1 MARLGPAGG
10 GGGGGGG
17 SPVVPLRLESPSAG
31 PAPHWLAV
39 LMVLLPDGEDDDEGD
54 EAGAQAGRRRR
65 RRRRRARAA
74 AAPAAAAGLL
84 SGDPRRRLLLLL
96 LPANGGSAGGGGGGP
111 RSHPPAPSEGLPR
124 GGLTMKEEPLT
135 GGGLSA
141 VRSWM
146 HGTGILDANTA
157 AQSGVGL
164 ARAHFEKQPPS
175 NLRKSNFFHFV
186 LAMYDRHGQPVEI
199 ERTSFIDFVEKDRE
213 QTGEKTNNGI
223 HYRLQLLYSNG
234 LRTEQDLYVRLIDS
248 MSKQAII
255 YEGQD
260 KNPEM
265 CRVLLTHE
273 IMCSRCCDKKSC
285 GNRNE
290 TPSDPVIIDRFFLKF
305 FLKCNQNCLKNA
317 GNPRDMRRFQVVVS
331 TTVNVDGHVLAVSD
345 NMFVHNNSK
354 HGRRA
359 RRLDPSEAA
368 TPCIKAISPSEGWTT
383 GGATV
388 IVIGDNFF
396 DGLQVVFGTM
406 LVWSELITP
415 HAIRVQTPPR
425 HIPGVVEVTLSYKSK
440 QFCKGAP
447 GRFVYTALNE
457 PTIDYGFL
465 RLQKVIPRHPGDPE
479 RLPKDIILK
488 RAADI
493 AEALYSVPRNPNQL
507 TSLTGNH
514 AHSGMMNVNSFGSQ
528 LAVNI
533 SESTQGSEQGYTRNT
548 SSVSPRGYVPSSTPQ
563 QSNYNTITSSMNG
576 YAGTA
581 MTSLGVPGSPSF
593 LNGSTANSPYAI
605 MPSSPPLGAS
615 SIASSSTPGG
625 VFSFSPVN
633 MISAVKQK
641 SAFAPVVRPQASP
654 PPTCTSANGNTLQA
668 LSGLIVPPM

>member
-1 MARLGPAGG
+1 MFGIQ
-10 GGGGGGG
+10 
-17 SPVVPLRLESPSAG
+17 ETI
-31 PAPHWLAV
+31 
-39 LMVLLPDGEDDDEGD
+39 
-54 EAGAQAGRRRR
+54 
-65 RRRRRARAA
+65 
-74 AAPAAAAGLL
+74 
-84 SGDPRRRLLLLL
+84 
-96 LPANGGSAGGGGGGP
+96 
-111 RSHPPAPSEGLPR
+111 PR
-124 GGLTMKEEPLT
+124 GGTTMKEEPL
-135 GGGLSA
+135 GGLNS

-146 HGTGILDANTA
+146 HTAGVVDAHTA

-164 ARAHFEKQPPS
+164 ARAHYEKQPPS

-186 LAMYDRHGQPVEI
+186 LALYDRQGQPVEI
-199 ERTSFIDFVEKDRE
+199 ERTAFVDFVEKE
-213 QTGEKTNNGI
+213 KEPTSEKTNNGI
-223 HYRLQLLYSNG
+223 HYKLQLLYSNG
-234 LRTEQDLYVRLIDS
+234 VRTEQDLYIRLIDS
-248 MSKQAII
+248 MTKQAIV

-388 IVIGDNFF
+388 IIIGDNFF

-457 PTIDYGFL
+457 PTIDYGFQ

-479 RLPKDIILK
+479 RLPKEVLLKRAADLVEALYGMPHNNQEIILK

-493 AEALYSVPRNPNQL
+493 AEALYSVPRNHNQIP
-507 TSLTGNH
+507 SLANTASH
-514 AHSGMMNVNSFGSQ
+514 GMMGVNSFSSQ
-528 LAVNI
+528 LAVNV
-533 SESTQGSEQGYTRNT
+533 SESQGNDQVGYSRNT
-548 SSVSPRGYVPSSTPQ
+548 SSVSPRGYISSSTPQ
-563 QSNYNTITSSMNG
+563 QSSYNTVSNSMNG
-576 YAGTA
+576 YGNAG
-581 MTSLGVPGSPSF
+581 MNLGVPSSPGF
-593 LNGSTANSPYAI
+593 LNGSSANSPYGI
-605 MPSSPPLGAS
+605 
-615 SIASSSTPGG
+615 
-625 VFSFSPVN
+625 
-633 MISAVKQK
+633 KQK

-654 PPTCTSANGNTLQA
+654 PPSCTSANGNGLQGEPPSPPHPFPTDYWSDTA
-668 LSGLIVPPM
+668 AQASVRFAMSGLVVPPM

>member
-1 MARLGPAGG
+1 MFGIQ
-10 GGGGGGG
+10 
-17 SPVVPLRLESPSAG
+17 E
-31 PAPHWLAV
+31 
-39 LMVLLPDGEDDDEGD
+39 
-54 EAGAQAGRRRR
+54 
-65 RRRRRARAA
+65 
-74 AAPAAAAGLL
+74 
-84 SGDPRRRLLLLL
+84 
-96 LPANGGSAGGGGGGP
+96 NI
-111 RSHPPAPSEGLPR
+111 PR
-124 GGLTMKEEPLT
+124 GGTTMKEEPL
-135 GGGLSA
+135 GSGMNP

-146 HGTGILDANTA
+146 HTAGVVDANTA

-186 LAMYDRHGQPVEI
+186 LALYDRQGQPVEI
-199 ERTSFIDFVEKDRE
+199 ERTAFVDFVEKE
-213 QTGEKTNNGI
+213 KEPNNEKTNNGI
-223 HYRLQLLYSNG
+223 HYKLQLLYSNG
-234 LRTEQDLYVRLIDS
+234 VRTEQDLYVRLIDS
-248 MSKQAII
+248 MTKQAIV

-359 RRLDPSEAA
+359 RRLDPSEA

-388 IVIGDNFF
+388 IIIGDNFF

-457 PTIDYGFL
+457 PTIDYGFQ

-479 RLPKDIILK
+479 RLPKEVLLKRAADLVEALYGMPHNNQEIILK

-493 AEALYSVPRNPNQL
+493 AEALYSVPRNHNQIPTL
-507 TSLTGNH
+507 GNTP
-514 AHSGMMNVNSFGSQ
+514 AHTGMMGVNSFSSQ
-528 LAVNI
+528 LAVNV
-533 SESTQGSEQGYTRNT
+533 SET
-548 SSVSPRGYVPSSTPQ
+548 SQANDQVVPSSPT
-563 QSNYNTITSSMNG
+563 M
-576 YAGTA
+576 A
-581 MTSLGVPGSPSF
+581 
-593 LNGSTANSPYAI
+593 
-605 MPSSPPLGAS
+605 AS
-615 SIASSSTPGG
+615 SVTLPSNCSSTHGI
-625 VFSFSPVN
+625 FSFSPANV
-633 MISAVKQK
+633 ISAVKQK

-654 PPTCTSANGNTLQA
+654 PPSCTSANGNGLQA
-668 LSGLIVPPM
+668 MSGLVVPANVRGSCHLRPCPASKDGLQGTR

>member
-1 MARLGPAGG
+1 MFGIQ
-10 GGGGGGG
+10 
-17 SPVVPLRLESPSAG
+17 E
-31 PAPHWLAV
+31 
-39 LMVLLPDGEDDDEGD
+39 
-54 EAGAQAGRRRR
+54 
-65 RRRRRARAA
+65 
-74 AAPAAAAGLL
+74 
-84 SGDPRRRLLLLL
+84 
-96 LPANGGSAGGGGGGP
+96 NI
-111 RSHPPAPSEGLPR
+111 PR
-124 GGLTMKEEPLT
+124 GGTTMKEEPL
-135 GGGLSA
+135 GGGMNP

-146 HGTGILDANTA
+146 HTAGVVDANTA

-164 ARAHFEKQPPS
+164 ARAHYEKQPPS

-186 LAMYDRHGQPVEI
+186 LALYDRQGQPVEI
-199 ERTSFIDFVEKDRE
+199 ERTTFVDFVEKE
-213 QTGEKTNNGI
+213 KEPNTEKTNNGI
-223 HYRLQLLYSNG
+223 HYKLQLLYSNG
-234 LRTEQDLYVRLIDS
+234 VRTEQDLYVRLIDS
-248 MSKQAII
+248 MTKQAII

-317 GNPRDMRRFQVVVS
+317 GNPRDMRRFQQVVVS
-331 TTVNVDGHVLAVSD
+331 TTANVDGHVLAVSD

-359 RRLDPSEAA
+359 RRLDPSEGTPPYLDNAA

-388 IVIGDNFF
+388 IIIGDNFF

-457 PTIDYGFL
+457 PTIDYGFQ

-479 RLPKDIILK
+479 RLPKEVLLKRAADLVEALYGMPHNNQEIILK

-493 AEALYSVPRNPNQL
+493 AEALYSVPRNHSQIP
-507 TSLTGNH
+507 SLANTASHG
-514 AHSGMMNVNSFGSQ
+514 GMMGVGVNSFGSQ
-528 LAVNI
+528 LAVNV
-533 SESTQGSEQGYTRNT
+533 SETSQGNDQVGYSRNT
-548 SSVSPRGYVPSSTPQ
+548 GSVSPRGYIPSSTPQ
-563 QSNYNTITSSMNG
+563 QSNYNTVSNSMNG
-576 YAGTA
+576 YGNAA
-581 MTSLGVPGSPSF
+581 MSNLGVPSSPGF
-593 LNGSTANSPYAI
+593 LNGSSANSPYG
-605 MPSSPPLGAS
+605 M
-615 SIASSSTPGG
+615 
-625 VFSFSPVN
+625 
-633 MISAVKQK
+633 KQK

-654 PPTCTSANGNTLQA
+654 PPSCTSANGNALQA
-668 LSGLIVPPM
+668 MSGLVVPPM

>member
-1 MARLGPAGG
+1 MFGIQESIQRS
-10 GGGGGGG
+10 G
-17 SPVVPLRLESPSAG
+17 SSL
-31 PAPHWLAV
+31 
-39 LMVLLPDGEDDDEGD
+39 
-54 EAGAQAGRRRR
+54 
-65 RRRRRARAA
+65 
-74 AAPAAAAGLL
+74 
-84 SGDPRRRLLLLL
+84 
-96 LPANGGSAGGGGGGP
+96 
-111 RSHPPAPSEGLPR
+111 
-124 GGLTMKEEPLT
+124 KEEPI
-135 GGGLSA
+135 GSGMNA
-141 VRSWM
+141 VRTWM
-146 HGTGILDANTA
+146 QGAGVLDANTA

-186 LAMYDRHGQPVEI
+186 LALYDRQGQPVEI
-199 ERTSFIDFVEKDRE
+199 ERTSFLGFVEKE
-213 QTGEKTNNGI
+213 KESTGEKTNNGI

-234 LRTEQDLYVRLIDS
+234 IRTEQDFYVRLIDS
-248 MSKQAII
+248 MTKQAIV

-331 TTVNVDGHVLAVSD
+331 TTVSVDGHVLAVSD

-359 RRLDPSEAA
+359 RRLDPSEGPSYLEHAA
-368 TPCIKAISPSEGWTT
+368 PCIKAISPSEGWTT

-388 IVIGDNFF
+388 IIIGDNFF
-396 DGLQVVFGTM
+396 DGLQVIFGTM

-440 QFCKGAP
+440 QFCKGTP
-447 GRFVYTALNE
+447 GRFIYTALNE
-457 PTIDYGFL
+457 PTIDYGFQ

-479 RLPKDIILK
+479 RLPKEVILKRAADLVEALYGMPHNNQEMILK

-493 AEALYSVPRNPNQL
+493 AEALYNVPRNHNQL
-507 TSLTGNH
+507 SGLGNSSVH
-514 AHSGMMNVNSFGSQ
+514 AGMMGVNSFPGQ
-528 LAVNI
+528 LAVNV
-533 SESTQGSEQGYTRNT
+533 SESSQGANQGFSRNT
-548 SSVSPRGYVPSSTPQ
+548 SSVSPHGYVPSSTPQ
-563 QSNYNTITSSMNG
+563 QSNYSSVTTSMNG
-576 YAGTA
+576 YGNTG
-581 MTSLGVPGSPSF
+581 MSNLGGSPSF
-593 LNGSTANSPYAI
+593 LNGSAANSPYAI
-605 MPSSPPLGAS
+605 VPSSPTMAS
-615 SIASSSTPGG
+615 STSLPSNCSSSSGI
-625 VFSFSPVN
+625 FSFSPAN
-633 MISAVKQK
+633 MVSAVKQK
-641 SAFAPVVRPQASP
+641 SAFAPVVRPQTSP
-654 PPTCTSANGNTLQA
+654 PPTCTNGNGLQVIP
-668 LSGLIVPPM
+668 GMIVPPM

>member
-1 MARLGPAGG
+1 MFGIQ
-10 GGGGGGG
+10 
-17 SPVVPLRLESPSAG
+17 E
-31 PAPHWLAV
+31 
-39 LMVLLPDGEDDDEGD
+39 
-54 EAGAQAGRRRR
+54 
-65 RRRRRARAA
+65 
-74 AAPAAAAGLL
+74 
-84 SGDPRRRLLLLL
+84 
-96 LPANGGSAGGGGGGP
+96 NI
-111 RSHPPAPSEGLPR
+111 PR
-124 GGLTMKEEPLT
+124 GGTTMKEEPL
-135 GGGLSA
+135 GSGMNP

-146 HGTGILDANTA
+146 HTAGVVDANTA

-186 LAMYDRHGQPVEI
+186 LALYDRQGQPVEI
-199 ERTSFIDFVEKDRE
+199 ERTAFVDFVEKE
-213 QTGEKTNNGI
+213 KEPNNEKTNNGI
-223 HYRLQLLYSNG
+223 HYKLQLLYSNG
-234 LRTEQDLYVRLIDS
+234 VRTEQDLYVRLIDS
-248 MSKQAII
+248 MTKQAIV

-359 RRLDPSEAA
+359 RRLDPSEGTAPSYLENAA

-388 IVIGDNFF
+388 IIIGDNFF

-457 PTIDYGFL
+457 PTIDYGFQ

-479 RLPKDIILK
+479 RLPKEVLLKRAADLVEALYGMPHNNQEIILK

-493 AEALYSVPRNPNQL
+493 AEALYSVPRNHNQIPAL
-507 TSLTGNH
+507 ANTP
-514 AHSGMMNVNSFGSQ
+514 AHTGMMGVNSFSSQ
-528 LAVNI
+528 LAVNV
-533 SESTQGSEQGYTRNT
+533 SET
-548 SSVSPRGYVPSSTPQ
+548 SQANDQVVPSSPT
-563 QSNYNTITSSMNG
+563 M
-576 YAGTA
+576 A
-581 MTSLGVPGSPSF
+581 
-593 LNGSTANSPYAI
+593 
-605 MPSSPPLGAS
+605 AS
-615 SIASSSTPGG
+615 SVTLPSNCSSTHGI
-625 VFSFSPVN
+625 FSFSPANV
-633 MISAVKQK
+633 ISAVKQK

-654 PPTCTSANGNTLQA
+654 PPSCTSANGNGLQA
-668 LSGLIVPPM
+668 MSGLVVPPM

>member
-1 MARLGPAGG
+1 MFGIQ
-10 GGGGGGG
+10 
-17 SPVVPLRLESPSAG
+17 ETI
-31 PAPHWLAV
+31 
-39 LMVLLPDGEDDDEGD
+39 
-54 EAGAQAGRRRR
+54 
-65 RRRRRARAA
+65 
-74 AAPAAAAGLL
+74 
-84 SGDPRRRLLLLL
+84 
-96 LPANGGSAGGGGGGP
+96 
-111 RSHPPAPSEGLPR
+111 PR
-124 GGLTMKEEPLT
+124 GGTTMKEEPL
-135 GGGLSA
+135 GGLNS

-146 HGTGILDANTA
+146 HTAGVVDANTA

-164 ARAHFEKQPPS
+164 ARAHYEKQPPS

-186 LAMYDRHGQPVEI
+186 LALYDRQGQPVEI
-199 ERTSFIDFVEKDRE
+199 ERTAFVDFVEKE
-213 QTGEKTNNGI
+213 KEPTSEKTNNGI
-223 HYRLQLLYSNG
+223 HYKLQLLYSNG
-234 LRTEQDLYVRLIDS
+234 VRTEQDLYIRLIDS
-248 MSKQAII
+248 MTKQAIV

-359 RRLDPSEAA
+359 RRLDPSEA

-388 IVIGDNFF
+388 IIIGDNFF

-457 PTIDYGFL
+457 PTIDYGFQ

-479 RLPKDIILK
+479 RLPKEVLLKRAADLVEALYGMPHNNQEIILK

-493 AEALYSVPRNPNQL
+493 AEALYSVPRNHNQIP
-507 TSLTGNH
+507 SLANTASH
-514 AHSGMMNVNSFGSQ
+514 GMMGVNSFSSQ
-528 LAVNI
+528 LAVNV
-533 SESTQGSEQGYTRNT
+533 SESQGNDQVGYSRNT
-548 SSVSPRGYVPSSTPQ
+548 SSVSPRGYISSSTPQ
-563 QSNYNTITSSMNG
+563 QSSYNTVSNSMNG
-576 YAGTA
+576 YGNAG
-581 MTSLGVPGSPSF
+581 MNLGVPSSPGF
-593 LNGSTANSPYAI
+593 LNGSSANSPYGI
-605 MPSSPPLGAS
+605 
-615 SIASSSTPGG
+615 
-625 VFSFSPVN
+625 
-633 MISAVKQK
+633 KQK

-654 PPTCTSANGNTLQA
+654 PPSCTSANGNGLQGEHPSPPHPFPTDYWSDTA
-668 LSGLIVPPM
+668 AQASVRFAMSGLVVPPM

>member
-1 MARLGPAGG
+1 MFSLQEGIPRLG
-10 GGGGGGG
+10 
-17 SPVVPLRLESPSAG
+17 
-31 PAPHWLAV
+31 
-39 LMVLLPDGEDDDEGD
+39 LP
-54 EAGAQAGRRRR
+54 
-65 RRRRRARAA
+65 
-74 AAPAAAAGLL
+74 
-84 SGDPRRRLLLLL
+84 
-96 LPANGGSAGGGGGGP
+96 
-111 RSHPPAPSEGLPR
+111 
-124 GGLTMKEEPLT
+124 MKEEPLT
-135 GGGLSA
+135 GGLTP

-146 HGTGILDANTA
+146 QNTGILDAATA
-157 AQSGVGL
+157 AQSGAGL

-186 LAMYDRHGQPVEI
+186 LAMYDRQGQPVEI
-199 ERTSFIDFVEKDRE
+199 ERTSFIDFVEKDKE
-213 QTGEKTNNGI
+213 VTGEKTNNGI

-234 LRTEQDLYVRLIDS
+234 IRTEQDLYVRLIDS
-248 MSKQAII
+248 MTKQPIL

-359 RRLDPSEAA
+359 RRLDPSEA

-447 GRFVYTALNE
+447 GRFIYTALNE
-457 PTIDYGFL
+457 PTIDYGFQ

-479 RLPKDIILK
+479 RLPKEVLLKRAADLVEALYGMPHNNQEIILK
-488 RAADI
+488 RATDI

-507 TSLTGNH
+507 PSLASTPT
-514 AHSGMMNVNSFGSQ
+514 HSGMMGVNSFGGQ

-533 SESTQGSEQGYTRNT
+533 AEPSSGNDQGFARNS

-563 QSNYNTITSSMNG
+563 QSGYNTITSTMNG
-576 YAGTA
+576 YGSAA

-593 LNGSTANSPYAI
+593 LSGSATNSPYAI
-605 MPSSPPLGAS
+605 MPSSPPVGSS
-615 SIASSSTPGG
+615 SISLPTSGTTSAGG
-625 VFSFSPVN
+625 FSFSPVN

-641 SAFAPVVRPQASP
+641 SAFAPVVRPQNSP
-654 PPTCTSANGNTLQA
+654 PPACSSTTANNLQA

>member
-1 MARLGPAGG
+1 MFGIQESIQRS
-10 GGGGGGG
+10 G
-17 SPVVPLRLESPSAG
+17 SSL
-31 PAPHWLAV
+31 
-39 LMVLLPDGEDDDEGD
+39 
-54 EAGAQAGRRRR
+54 
-65 RRRRRARAA
+65 
-74 AAPAAAAGLL
+74 
-84 SGDPRRRLLLLL
+84 
-96 LPANGGSAGGGGGGP
+96 
-111 RSHPPAPSEGLPR
+111 
-124 GGLTMKEEPLT
+124 KEEPI
-135 GGGLSA
+135 GAGMNA
-141 VRSWM
+141 VRTWM
-146 HGTGILDANTA
+146 QGAGVLDANTA

-186 LAMYDRHGQPVEI
+186 LALYDRQGQPVEI
-199 ERTSFIDFVEKDRE
+199 ERTSFVGFVEKE
-213 QTGEKTNNGI
+213 KECTGEKTNNGI

-234 LRTEQDLYVRLIDS
+234 IRTEQDFYVRLIDS
-248 MSKQAII
+248 MTKQPIV

-331 TTVNVDGHVLAVSD
+331 TTVSVDGHVLAVSD

-359 RRLDPSEAA
+359 RRLDPSEGTPSYLEHA

-388 IVIGDNFF
+388 IIIGDNFF
-396 DGLQVVFGTM
+396 DGLQVIFGTM

-440 QFCKGAP
+440 QFCKGTP
-447 GRFVYTALNE
+447 GRFIYTALNE
-457 PTIDYGFL
+457 PTIDYGFQ

-479 RLPKDIILK
+479 RLPKEVILKRAADLVEALYGMPHNNQEIILK

-493 AEALYSVPRNPNQL
+493 AEALYNVPRGHNQL
-507 TSLTGNH
+507 TGLSNSSVH
-514 AHSGMMNVNSFGSQ
+514 AGMMGVNSFTGQ
-528 LAVNI
+528 LAVNV
-533 SESTQGSEQGYTRNT
+533 SESSQGGNQ
-548 SSVSPRGYVPSSTPQ
+548 VVPSSPTMA
-563 QSNYNTITSSMNG
+563 SS
-576 YAGTA
+576 
-581 MTSLGVPGSPSF
+581 TSLPS
-593 LNGSTANSPYAI
+593 NCN
-605 MPSSPPLGAS
+605 
-615 SIASSSTPGG
+615 SSSGI
-625 VFSFSPVN
+625 FSFSPAN
-633 MISAVKQK
+633 MVSAVKQK
-641 SAFAPVVRPQASP
+641 SAFAPVVRPQTSP
-654 PPTCTSANGNTLQA
+654 PPTCTSTNGNGLQVIP
-668 LSGLIVPPM
+668 GMIVPPM

>member
-1 MARLGPAGG
+1 MFGIQ
-10 GGGGGGG
+10 
-17 SPVVPLRLESPSAG
+17 
-31 PAPHWLAV
+31 
-39 LMVLLPDGEDDDEGD
+39 D
-54 EAGAQAGRRRR
+54 
-65 RRRRRARAA
+65 
-74 AAPAAAAGLL
+74 
-84 SGDPRRRLLLLL
+84 
-96 LPANGGSAGGGGGGP
+96 N
-111 RSHPPAPSEGLPR
+111 LPR
-124 GGLTMKEEPLT
+124 GATASMKEEPL
-135 GGGLSA
+135 A

-146 HGTGILDANTA
+146 HSAGVVDANTA

-186 LAMYDRHGQPVEI
+186 LALYDRQGQPVEI
-199 ERTSFIDFVEKDRE
+199 ERTAYVDFVEKE
-213 QTGEKTNNGI
+213 KEPSGEKTNNGI
-223 HYRLQLLYSNG
+223 HYKLQLLYSNG
-234 LRTEQDLYVRLIDS
+234 VRTEQDLYVRLIDS
-248 MSKQAII
+248 MTKQAII

-359 RRLDPSEAA
+359 RRLDPSEA

-388 IVIGDNFF
+388 ILIGDNFF

-457 PTIDYGFL
+457 PTIDYGFQ

-479 RLPKDIILK
+479 RLPKEVLLKRAADLVEALYGMPHNNQEIILK

-493 AEALYSVPRNPNQL
+493 AEALYSVPRNHNQIP
-507 TSLTGNH
+507 SLGNTASH
-514 AHSGMMNVNSFGSQ
+514 GMMGVNSFSGQ
-528 LAVNI
+528 LAVNV
-533 SESTQGSEQGYTRNT
+533 SETTQVGYSRNT

-563 QSNYNTITSSMNG
+563 QSNYGNTVSNTMNG
-576 YAGTA
+576 YGNTG
-581 MTSLGVPGSPSF
+581 MPNLGVATSPGF
-593 LNGSTANSPYAI
+593 LNGSSANSPYGSKYQVV
-605 MPSSPPLGAS
+605 PSSPTMAVSNCNS
-615 SIASSSTPGG
+615 SHG
-625 VFSFSPVN
+625 VFSFSA
-633 MISAVKQK
+633 AVKQK
-641 SAFAPVVRPQASP
+641 SAFAPVVRPTASP
-654 PPTCTSANGNTLQA
+654 PPPPNCSGNNANGLQA
-668 LSGLIVPPM
+668 MSGLVVPPM

>member
-1 MARLGPAGG
+1 MFGIQETI
-10 GGGGGGG
+10 
-17 SPVVPLRLESPSAG
+17 S
-31 PAPHWLAV
+31 
-39 LMVLLPDGEDDDEGD
+39 
-54 EAGAQAGRRRR
+54 
-65 RRRRRARAA
+65 
-74 AAPAAAAGLL
+74 
-84 SGDPRRRLLLLL
+84 
-96 LPANGGSAGGGGGGP
+96 
-111 RSHPPAPSEGLPR
+111 R
-124 GGLTMKEEPLT
+124 GGTTMKEEPL
-135 GGGLSA
+135 GGLNS

-146 HGTGILDANTA
+146 HTAGVVDANTA

-164 ARAHFEKQPPS
+164 ARAHYEKQPPS

-186 LAMYDRHGQPVEI
+186 LALYDRQGQPVEI
-199 ERTSFIDFVEKDRE
+199 ERTAYVDFVEKDKE
-213 QTGEKTNNGI
+213 PNSEKTNNGI
-223 HYRLQLLYSNG
+223 HYKLQLLYSNG
-234 LRTEQDLYVRLIDS
+234 VRTEQDLFIRLIDS
-248 MSKQAII
+248 MTKQAII

-317 GNPRDMRRFQVVVS
+317 GNPRDMRRFQQVVVS

-359 RRLDPSEAA
+359 RRLDPSEA

-388 IVIGDNFF
+388 IIIGDNFF

-457 PTIDYGFL
+457 PTIDYGFQ

-479 RLPKDIILK
+479 RLPKEVLLKRAADLVEALYGMPHNNQEIILK

-493 AEALYSVPRNPNQL
+493 AEALYSVPRNHNQIP
-507 TSLTGNH
+507 SLANTASH
-514 AHSGMMNVNSFGSQ
+514 GMMGVNSFSSQ
-528 LAVNI
+528 LAVNV
-533 SESTQGSEQGYTRNT
+533 SESQGNDQVGYSRNT
-548 SSVSPRGYVPSSTPQ
+548 SSASPRGYITSSTPQ
-563 QSNYNTITSSMNG
+563 QSSYNTVSNSMNG
-576 YAGTA
+576 YGNSG
-581 MTSLGVPGSPSF
+581 MSNLGVPSSPGF
-593 LNGSTANSPYAI
+593 LNGSSANSPYGI
-605 MPSSPPLGAS
+605 
-615 SIASSSTPGG
+615 
-625 VFSFSPVN
+625 
-633 MISAVKQK
+633 KQK

-654 PPTCTSANGNTLQA
+654 PPSCTSANGNGLQGEPPSPPHPFPSDYWA
-668 LSGLIVPPM
+668 DTAAHASVRFAMSGLVVPPM

>member
-1 MARLGPAGG
+1 MGRGQHKLAP
-10 GGGGGGG
+10 G
-17 SPVVPLRLESPSAG
+17 SVIF
-31 PAPHWLAV
+31 
-39 LMVLLPDGEDDDEGD
+39 D
-54 EAGAQAGRRRR
+54 
-65 RRRRRARAA
+65 
-74 AAPAAAAGLL
+74 
-84 SGDPRRRLLLLL
+84 
-96 LPANGGSAGGGGGGP
+96 N
-111 RSHPPAPSEGLPR
+111 
-124 GGLTMKEEPLT
+124 
-135 GGGLSA
+135 
-141 VRSWM
+141 
-146 HGTGILDANTA
+146 
-157 AQSGVGL
+157 GVGL

-186 LAMYDRHGQPVEI
+186 LALYDRQGQPVEI
-199 ERTSFIDFVEKDRE
+199 ERTAFVGFVEKE
-213 QTGEKTNNGI
+213 KEANSEKTNNGI

-234 LRTEQDLYVRLIDS
+234 IRTEQDFYVRLIDS
-248 MSKQAII
+248 MTKQAIV

-359 RRLDPSEAA
+359 RRLDPSEGTPSYLEHAA

-388 IVIGDNFF
+388 IIIGDNFF
-396 DGLQVVFGTM
+396 DGLQVIFGTM

-440 QFCKGAP
+440 QFCKGTP
-447 GRFVYTALNE
+447 GRFIYTALNE
-457 PTIDYGFL
+457 PTIDYGFQ

-479 RLPKDIILK
+479 RLPKEVILKRAADLVEALYGMPHNNQEIILK

-493 AEALYSVPRNPNQL
+493 AEALYSVPRNHNQL
-507 TSLTGNH
+507 PALANTSVH
-514 AHSGMMNVNSFGSQ
+514 AGMMGVNSFSGQ
-528 LAVNI
+528 LAVNV
-533 SESTQGSEQGYTRNT
+533 SEASQATNQGFTRNS
-548 SSVSPRGYVPSSTPQ
+548 SSVSPHGYVPSTTPQ
-563 QSNYNTITSSMNG
+563 QTNYNSVTTSMNG
-576 YAGTA
+576 YGNAG
-581 MTSLGVPGSPSF
+581 MSNLGGSPTF
-593 LNGSTANSPYAI
+593 LNGSAANSPYAI
-605 MPSSPPLGAS
+605 VPSSPTMAS
-615 SIASSSTPGG
+615 STSLPSNCSSSSGI
-625 VFSFSPVN
+625 FSFSPAN
-633 MISAVKQK
+633 MVSAVKQK
-641 SAFAPVVRPQASP
+641 SAFAPVVRPQTSP
-654 PPTCTSANGNTLQA
+654 PPTCTSTNGNSLQDQSFVDSSKYSTA
-668 LSGLIVPPM
+668 GSLQGLAFS

>member
-1 MARLGPAGG
+1 MF
-10 GGGGGGG
+10 
-17 SPVVPLRLESPSAG
+17 SI
-31 PAPHWLAV
+31 
-39 LMVLLPDGEDDDEGD
+39 
-54 EAGAQAGRRRR
+54 Q
-65 RRRRRARAA
+65 
-74 AAPAAAAGLL
+74 
-84 SGDPRRRLLLLL
+84 
-96 LPANGGSAGGGGGGP
+96 
-111 RSHPPAPSEGLPR
+111 EGLPR

-135 GGGLSA
+135 GGLSA

-146 HGTGILDANTA
+146 QSTGILDANTA

-186 LAMYDRHGQPVEI
+186 LALYDRHGQPVEI

-359 RRLDPSEAA
+359 RRLDPSEA

-457 PTIDYGFL
+457 PTIDYGFQ

-479 RLPKDIILK
+479 RLPKEVLLKRAADLVEALYGMPHNNQDMILK

-507 TSLTGNH
+507 ASLAGNH
-514 AHSGMMNVNSFGSQ
+514 AHSGMMGVNSFGSQ
-528 LAVNI
+528 LAINI
-533 SESTQGSEQGYTRNT
+533 SESAQGSEQ
-548 SSVSPRGYVPSSTPQ
+548 V
-563 QSNYNTITSSMNG
+563 
-576 YAGTA
+576 
-581 MTSLGVPGSPSF
+581 
-593 LNGSTANSPYAI
+593 

-615 SIASSSTPGG
+615 SITSSSTPAG

-654 PPTCTSANGNTLQA
+654 PPTCTSANGNSLQA
-668 LSGLIVPPM
+668 LTGLIVPPM

>member
-1 MARLGPAGG
+1 MFGIQ
-10 GGGGGGG
+10 
-17 SPVVPLRLESPSAG
+17 ESI
-31 PAPHWLAV
+31 
-39 LMVLLPDGEDDDEGD
+39 
-54 EAGAQAGRRRR
+54 
-65 RRRRRARAA
+65 
-74 AAPAAAAGLL
+74 
-84 SGDPRRRLLLLL
+84 
-96 LPANGGSAGGGGGGP
+96 
-111 RSHPPAPSEGLPR
+111 PR
-124 GGLTMKEEPLT
+124 GGTTMKEEPL
-135 GGGLSA
+135 GSGMNP
-141 VRSWM
+141 VRAWM
-146 HGTGILDANTA
+146 HTAGVVDANTA

-186 LAMYDRHGQPVEI
+186 LALYDRQGQPVEI
-199 ERTSFIDFVEKDRE
+199 ERTAFVDFVEKE
-213 QTGEKTNNGI
+213 KEPNNEKTNNGI
-223 HYRLQLLYSNG
+223 HYKLQLLYSNG
-234 LRTEQDLYVRLIDS
+234 VRTEQDLYVRLIDS
-248 MSKQAII
+248 MTKQAIV

-359 RRLDPSEAA
+359 RRLDPSEA

-388 IVIGDNFF
+388 IIIGDNFF

-457 PTIDYGFL
+457 PTIDYGFQ

-479 RLPKDIILK
+479 RLPKEVLLKRAADLVEALYGMPHNNQEIILK

-493 AEALYSVPRNPNQL
+493 AEALYSVPRNHNQIPSL
-507 TSLTGNH
+507 ANTPAHTS
-514 AHSGMMNVNSFGSQ
+514 MMGVNSFSSQ
-528 LAVNI
+528 LAVNV
-533 SESTQGSEQGYTRNT
+533 SETSQANDQVGYSRNT
-548 SSVSPRGYVPSSTPQ
+548 SSVSPRGYAPSSTPQ
-563 QSNYNTITSSMNG
+563 QSNYNTVSTSMNG
-576 YAGTA
+576 YGTGA
-581 MTSLGVPGSPSF
+581 MANLGVPGSPGF
-593 LNGSTANSPYAI
+593 LNGSSNNSPYG
-605 MPSSPPLGAS
+605 M
-615 SIASSSTPGG
+615 
-625 VFSFSPVN
+625 
-633 MISAVKQK
+633 KQK

-654 PPTCTSANGNTLQA
+654 PPSCTSANGNGLQA
-668 LSGLIVPPM
+668 MSGLVVPPM

>member
-1 MARLGPAGG
+1 MFGIQ
-10 GGGGGGG
+10 
-17 SPVVPLRLESPSAG
+17 E
-31 PAPHWLAV
+31 
-39 LMVLLPDGEDDDEGD
+39 
-54 EAGAQAGRRRR
+54 
-65 RRRRRARAA
+65 
-74 AAPAAAAGLL
+74 
-84 SGDPRRRLLLLL
+84 
-96 LPANGGSAGGGGGGP
+96 NI
-111 RSHPPAPSEGLPR
+111 GLPR
-124 GGLTMKEEPLT
+124 GGTTMKEEPL
-135 GGGLSA
+135 GSGMNS

-146 HGTGILDANTA
+146 HTSGVVDANTA

-164 ARAHFEKQPPS
+164 ARAHYEKQPPS

-186 LAMYDRHGQPVEI
+186 LALYDRQGQPVEI
-199 ERTSFIDFVEKDRE
+199 ERTAYVDFVEKDKE
-213 QTGEKTNNGI
+213 PNSEKTNNGI
-223 HYRLQLLYSNG
+223 HYKLQLLYSNG
-234 LRTEQDLYVRLIDS
+234 VRTEQDLFVRLIDS
-248 MSKQAII
+248 MTKQAII

-359 RRLDPSEAA
+359 RRLDPSEA

-388 IVIGDNFF
+388 IIIGDNFF

-457 PTIDYGFL
+457 PTIDYGFQ

-479 RLPKDIILK
+479 RLPKEVLLKRAADLVEALYGMPHNNQEIILK

-493 AEALYSVPRNPNQL
+493 AEALYSVPRNHNQIP
-507 TSLTGNH
+507 SLGNTASH
-514 AHSGMMNVNSFGSQ
+514 GGMMGVNSFGSQ
-528 LAVNI
+528 LAVNV
-533 SESTQGSEQGYTRNT
+533 SETSQGNDQVGYSRQT

-563 QSNYNTITSSMNG
+563 QANYNTVSNSMNG
-576 YAGTA
+576 YGNP
-581 MTSLGVPGSPSF
+581 MSNLGVPSSPGF
-593 LNGSTANSPYAI
+593 LNGSSANSPYG
-605 MPSSPPLGAS
+605 M
-615 SIASSSTPGG
+615 
-625 VFSFSPVN
+625 
-633 MISAVKQK
+633 KQK

-654 PPTCTSANGNTLQA
+654 PPSCTSANGNGLQA
-668 LSGLIVPPM
+668 MSGLVVPPM

>member
-1 MARLGPAGG
+1 MFGIQ
-10 GGGGGGG
+10 
-17 SPVVPLRLESPSAG
+17 ETI
-31 PAPHWLAV
+31 
-39 LMVLLPDGEDDDEGD
+39 
-54 EAGAQAGRRRR
+54 
-65 RRRRRARAA
+65 
-74 AAPAAAAGLL
+74 
-84 SGDPRRRLLLLL
+84 
-96 LPANGGSAGGGGGGP
+96 
-111 RSHPPAPSEGLPR
+111 PR
-124 GGLTMKEEPLT
+124 GGTTMKEEPL
-135 GGGLSA
+135 GGLNS

-146 HGTGILDANTA
+146 HTAGVVDANTA

-164 ARAHFEKQPPS
+164 ARAHYEKQPPS

-186 LAMYDRHGQPVEI
+186 LALYDRQGQPVEI
-199 ERTSFIDFVEKDRE
+199 ERTAFVDFVEKE
-213 QTGEKTNNGI
+213 KEPTSEKTNNGI
-223 HYRLQLLYSNG
+223 HYKLQLLYSNG
-234 LRTEQDLYVRLIDS
+234 VRTEQDLYIRLIDS
-248 MSKQAII
+248 MTKQAIV

-359 RRLDPSEAA
+359 RRLDPSEA

-388 IVIGDNFF
+388 IIIGDNFF

-457 PTIDYGFL
+457 PTIDYGFQ

-479 RLPKDIILK
+479 RLPKEVLLKRAADLVEALYGMPHNNQEIILK

-493 AEALYSVPRNPNQL
+493 AEALYSVPRNHNQIP
-507 TSLTGNH
+507 SLANTASH
-514 AHSGMMNVNSFGSQ
+514 GMMGVNSFSSQ
-528 LAVNI
+528 LAVNV
-533 SESTQGSEQGYTRNT
+533 SESQGNDQG
-548 SSVSPRGYVPSSTPQ
+548 V
-563 QSNYNTITSSMNG
+563 
-576 YAGTA
+576 
-581 MTSLGVPGSPSF
+581 
-593 LNGSTANSPYAI
+593 
-605 MPSSPPLGAS
+605 
-615 SIASSSTPGG
+615 
-625 VFSFSPVN
+625 
-633 MISAVKQK
+633 ISAIHCKNNNNTFFN

-654 PPTCTSANGNTLQA
+654 PPSCTSANGNGLQA
-668 LSGLIVPPM
+668 MSGLVVPPM

>member
-1 MARLGPAGG
+1 MFGIQ
-10 GGGGGGG
+10 
-17 SPVVPLRLESPSAG
+17 E
-31 PAPHWLAV
+31 
-39 LMVLLPDGEDDDEGD
+39 
-54 EAGAQAGRRRR
+54 
-65 RRRRRARAA
+65 
-74 AAPAAAAGLL
+74 
-84 SGDPRRRLLLLL
+84 
-96 LPANGGSAGGGGGGP
+96 NI
-111 RSHPPAPSEGLPR
+111 PR
-124 GGLTMKEEPLT
+124 GGTTMKEEPL
-135 GGGLSA
+135 GSGMNP

-146 HGTGILDANTA
+146 HTAGVVDANTA

-164 ARAHFEKQPPS
+164 ARAHYEKQPPS

-186 LAMYDRHGQPVEI
+186 LALYDRQGQPVEI
-199 ERTSFIDFVEKDRE
+199 ERTAFVDFVEKE
-213 QTGEKTNNGI
+213 KEPNSEKTNNGI
-223 HYRLQLLYSNG
+223 HYKLQLLYSNG
-234 LRTEQDLYVRLIDS
+234 VRTEQDLYVRLIDS
-248 MSKQAII
+248 MTKQAII

-317 GNPRDMRRFQVVVS
+317 GNPRDMRRFQVVIS

-359 RRLDPSEAA
+359 RRLDPSEA

-388 IVIGDNFF
+388 ILIGDNFF

-457 PTIDYGFL
+457 PTIDYGFQ

-479 RLPKDIILK
+479 RLPKEVLLKRAADLVEALYGMPHNNQEIILK

-493 AEALYSVPRNPNQL
+493 AEALYSVPRNHNQIP
-507 TSLTGNH
+507 SLANTASHG
-514 AHSGMMNVNSFGSQ
+514 GMMGVNSFGSQ
-528 LAVNI
+528 LAVNV
-533 SESTQGSEQGYTRNT
+533 SETSQVGYSRNT

-563 QSNYNTITSSMNG
+563 QSNYNTVSNSMNG
-576 YAGTA
+576 YGNTG
-581 MTSLGVPGSPSF
+581 MPNLGVPSSPGF
-593 LNGSTANSPYAI
+593 LNGSSANSPYG
-605 MPSSPPLGAS
+605 M
-615 SIASSSTPGG
+615 
-625 VFSFSPVN
+625 
-633 MISAVKQK
+633 KQK

-654 PPTCTSANGNTLQA
+654 PPSCTSANGNGLQA
-668 LSGLIVPPM
+668 MSGLVVPPM

>member
-1 MARLGPAGG
+1 MFGIQESIQRS
-10 GGGGGGG
+10 G
-17 SPVVPLRLESPSAG
+17 SIL
-31 PAPHWLAV
+31 
-39 LMVLLPDGEDDDEGD
+39 
-54 EAGAQAGRRRR
+54 
-65 RRRRRARAA
+65 
-74 AAPAAAAGLL
+74 
-84 SGDPRRRLLLLL
+84 
-96 LPANGGSAGGGGGGP
+96 
-111 RSHPPAPSEGLPR
+111 
-124 GGLTMKEEPLT
+124 KEEPI
-135 GGGLSA
+135 GMNA
-141 VRSWM
+141 VRTWM
-146 HGTGILDANTA
+146 QGAGVLDANTA

-186 LAMYDRHGQPVEI
+186 LALYDRQGQPVEI
-199 ERTSFIDFVEKDRE
+199 ERTSFVGFVEKE
-213 QTGEKTNNGI
+213 KETTGEKTNNGI

-234 LRTEQDLYVRLIDS
+234 IRTEQDFYVRLIDS
-248 MSKQAII
+248 MTKQAII

-331 TTVNVDGHVLAVSD
+331 TTVSVDGHVLAVSD

-359 RRLDPSEAA
+359 RRLDPSEGTPSYLEHAA
-368 TPCIKAISPSEGWTT
+368 PCIKAISPSEGWTT

-388 IVIGDNFF
+388 IIIGDNFF
-396 DGLQVVFGTM
+396 DGLQVIFGTM

-440 QFCKGAP
+440 QFCKGTP
-447 GRFVYTALNE
+447 GRFIYTALNE
-457 PTIDYGFL
+457 PTIDYGFQ

-479 RLPKDIILK
+479 RLPKEVILKRAADLVEALYGMPHNNQEIILK

-493 AEALYSVPRNPNQL
+493 AEALYNVPRNHNQL
-507 TSLTGNH
+507 TGLTNSSVH
-514 AHSGMMNVNSFGSQ
+514 ASMMGVNSFTGQ
-528 LAVNI
+528 LAVNV
-533 SESTQGSEQGYTRNT
+533 SESSQGGNQGFSRNT
-548 SSVSPRGYVPSSTPQ
+548 SSVSPHGYVPSSTPQ
-563 QSNYNTITSSMNG
+563 QSSYSTVSTSMNG
-576 YAGTA
+576 YGNSGMNNLT
-581 MTSLGVPGSPSF
+581 GSPSF
-593 LNGSTANSPYAI
+593 LNGSAANSPYAI
-605 MPSSPPLGAS
+605 VPSSPTMAS
-615 SIASSSTPGG
+615 STNLPSNCSSSSGI
-625 VFSFSPVN
+625 FSFSPAN
-633 MISAVKQK
+633 MVSAVKQK
-641 SAFAPVVRPQASP
+641 SAFAPVVRPQSSP
-654 PPTCTSANGNTLQA
+654 PPTCTSTNGNGLQVVPSSPTMA
-668 LSGLIVPPM
+668 SSTNLPSNCSSSSGIFSFSPANMVSAVKQKSAFAPVVRPQSSPPPTCTSTNGNGLQVIPGMIVPPM

>member
-1 MARLGPAGG
+1 MFGIQETI
-10 GGGGGGG
+10 
-17 SPVVPLRLESPSAG
+17 S
-31 PAPHWLAV
+31 
-39 LMVLLPDGEDDDEGD
+39 
-54 EAGAQAGRRRR
+54 
-65 RRRRRARAA
+65 
-74 AAPAAAAGLL
+74 
-84 SGDPRRRLLLLL
+84 
-96 LPANGGSAGGGGGGP
+96 
-111 RSHPPAPSEGLPR
+111 R
-124 GGLTMKEEPLT
+124 GGTTMKEEPL
-135 GGGLSA
+135 GGLNS

-146 HGTGILDANTA
+146 HTAGVVDANTA

-164 ARAHFEKQPPS
+164 ARAHYEKQPPS

-186 LAMYDRHGQPVEI
+186 LALYDRQGQPVEI
-199 ERTSFIDFVEKDRE
+199 ERTAYVDFVEKE
-213 QTGEKTNNGI
+213 KEPNSEKTNNGI
-223 HYRLQLLYSNG
+223 HYKLQLLYSNG
-234 LRTEQDLYVRLIDS
+234 VRTEQDLFIRLIDS
-248 MSKQAII
+248 MTKQAII

-388 IVIGDNFF
+388 IIIGDNFF

-457 PTIDYGFL
+457 PTIDYGFQ

-479 RLPKDIILK
+479 RLPKEVLLKRAADLVEALYGMPHNNQEIILK

-493 AEALYSVPRNPNQL
+493 AEALYSVPRNHNQIP
-507 TSLTGNH
+507 SLANTASH
-514 AHSGMMNVNSFGSQ
+514 GMMGVNSFSGQ
-528 LAVNI
+528 LAVNV
-533 SESTQGSEQGYTRNT
+533 SDSQGNDQGYSRNT
-548 SSVSPRGYVPSSTPQ
+548 SSVSPRGYITSSTPQ
-563 QSNYNTITSSMNG
+563 QTSYNTVSNSMNG
-576 YAGTA
+576 YGNSG
-581 MTSLGVPGSPSF
+581 MSNLGVPSSPGF
-593 LNGSTANSPYAI
+593 LNGSSANSPYGI
-605 MPSSPPLGAS
+605 
-615 SIASSSTPGG
+615 
-625 VFSFSPVN
+625 
-633 MISAVKQK
+633 KQK

-654 PPTCTSANGNTLQA
+654 PPSCTSANGNGLQGEPPSPPHPFPSDYWA
-668 LSGLIVPPM
+668 DTAAHASVRFAMSGLVVPPMSTTTYELHFI

>member
-1 MARLGPAGG
+1 MFGIQETI
-10 GGGGGGG
+10 
-17 SPVVPLRLESPSAG
+17 S
-31 PAPHWLAV
+31 
-39 LMVLLPDGEDDDEGD
+39 
-54 EAGAQAGRRRR
+54 
-65 RRRRRARAA
+65 
-74 AAPAAAAGLL
+74 
-84 SGDPRRRLLLLL
+84 
-96 LPANGGSAGGGGGGP
+96 
-111 RSHPPAPSEGLPR
+111 R
-124 GGLTMKEEPLT
+124 GGTTMKEEPL
-135 GGGLSA
+135 GGLNS

-146 HGTGILDANTA
+146 HTAGVVDANTA

-164 ARAHFEKQPPS
+164 ARAHYEKQPPS

-186 LAMYDRHGQPVEI
+186 LALYDRQGQPVEI
-199 ERTSFIDFVEKDRE
+199 ERTAYVDFVEKDKE
-213 QTGEKTNNGI
+213 PNSEKTNNGI
-223 HYRLQLLYSNG
+223 HYKLQLLYSNAYIFVS
-234 LRTEQDLYVRLIDS
+234 LFFP
-248 MSKQAII
+248 KAII

-359 RRLDPSEAA
+359 RRLDPSEGTPPYLENA

-388 IVIGDNFF
+388 IIIGDNFF

-457 PTIDYGFL
+457 PTIDYGFQ

-479 RLPKDIILK
+479 RLPKEVLLKRAADLVEALYGMPHNNQEIILK

-493 AEALYSVPRNPNQL
+493 AEALYSVPRNHNQIP
-507 TSLTGNH
+507 SLANTASH
-514 AHSGMMNVNSFGSQ
+514 GMMGVNSFSSQ
-528 LAVNI
+528 LAVNV
-533 SESTQGSEQGYTRNT
+533 SESQGNDQGYSRNT
-548 SSVSPRGYVPSSTPQ
+548 SSASPRGYITSSTPQ
-563 QSNYNTITSSMNG
+563 QSSYNTVSNSMNG
-576 YAGTA
+576 YGNSG
-581 MTSLGVPGSPSF
+581 MSNLGVPSSPGF
-593 LNGSTANSPYAI
+593 LNGSSANSPYG
-605 MPSSPPLGAS
+605 SRN
-615 SIASSSTPGG
+615 
-625 VFSFSPVN
+625 VFSILY
-633 MISAVKQK
+633 ISIGNVLIKQK

-654 PPTCTSANGNTLQA
+654 PPSCTSANGNGLQVR
-668 LSGLIVPPM
+668 GLRKPPSQNCFSNYVY

>member
-1 MARLGPAGG
+1 MFGIQ
-10 GGGGGGG
+10 
-17 SPVVPLRLESPSAG
+17 E
-31 PAPHWLAV
+31 
-39 LMVLLPDGEDDDEGD
+39 
-54 EAGAQAGRRRR
+54 
-65 RRRRRARAA
+65 
-74 AAPAAAAGLL
+74 
-84 SGDPRRRLLLLL
+84 
-96 LPANGGSAGGGGGGP
+96 NI
-111 RSHPPAPSEGLPR
+111 PR
-124 GGLTMKEEPLT
+124 GGTTMKEEPL
-135 GGGLSA
+135 GSGMNP

-146 HGTGILDANTA
+146 HTAGVVDANTA

-186 LAMYDRHGQPVEI
+186 LALYDRQGQPVEI
-199 ERTSFIDFVEKDRE
+199 ERTAFVDFVEKE
-213 QTGEKTNNGI
+213 KEPNNEKTNNGI
-223 HYRLQLLYSNG
+223 HYKLQLLYSNG
-234 LRTEQDLYVRLIDS
+234 VRTEQDLYVRLIDS
-248 MSKQAII
+248 MTKQAIV

-359 RRLDPSEAA
+359 RRLDPSEGTAPSYLENA

-388 IVIGDNFF
+388 IIIGDNFF

-457 PTIDYGFL
+457 PTIDYGFQ

-479 RLPKDIILK
+479 RLPKEVLLKRAADLVEALYGMPHNNQEIILK

-493 AEALYSVPRNPNQL
+493 AEALYSVPRNHNQIPTL
-507 TSLTGNH
+507 GNTP
-514 AHSGMMNVNSFGSQ
+514 AHTGMMGVNSFSSQ
-528 LAVNI
+528 LAVNV
-533 SESTQGSEQGYTRNT
+533 SET
-548 SSVSPRGYVPSSTPQ
+548 SQ
-563 QSNYNTITSSMNG
+563 
-576 YAGTA
+576 
-581 MTSLGVPGSPSF
+581 
-593 LNGSTANSPYAI
+593 ANDQ
-605 MPSSPPLGAS
+605 
-615 SIASSSTPGG
+615 
-625 VFSFSPVN
+625 
-633 MISAVKQK
+633 VKQK

-654 PPTCTSANGNTLQA
+654 PPSCTSANGNGLQGPLA
-668 LSGLIVPPM
+668 PGGQGRWPRSGFDLGGPTTHHYDVEPSAEGKRRRVLVSPREREQLCLGW

>member
-1 MARLGPAGG
+1 MFGIQESIQRS
-10 GGGGGGG
+10 G
-17 SPVVPLRLESPSAG
+17 SS
-31 PAPHWLAV
+31 
-39 LMVLLPDGEDDDEGD
+39 
-54 EAGAQAGRRRR
+54 
-65 RRRRRARAA
+65 
-74 AAPAAAAGLL
+74 
-84 SGDPRRRLLLLL
+84 
-96 LPANGGSAGGGGGGP
+96 
-111 RSHPPAPSEGLPR
+111 
-124 GGLTMKEEPLT
+124 MKEEPLSS
-135 GGGLSA
+135 GMNA
-141 VRSWM
+141 VRTWM
-146 HGTGILDANTA
+146 QGAGVLDANTA

-186 LAMYDRHGQPVEI
+186 LALYDRQGQPVEI
-199 ERTSFIDFVEKDRE
+199 ERTAFVGFVEKE
-213 QTGEKTNNGI
+213 KETSSEKTNNGI

-234 LRTEQDLYVRLIDS
+234 IRTEQDFYVRLIDS
-248 MSKQAII
+248 MTKQAII

-331 TTVNVDGHVLAVSD
+331 TTINVDGHVLAVSD

-388 IVIGDNFF
+388 IIIGDNFF
-396 DGLQVVFGTM
+396 DGLQVIFGTM

-440 QFCKGAP
+440 QFCKGTP
-447 GRFVYTALNE
+447 GRFIYTALNE
-457 PTIDYGFL
+457 PTIDYGFQ

-479 RLPKDIILK
+479 RLPKEVILKRAADLVEALYGMPHNNQEIILK

-493 AEALYSVPRNPNQL
+493 AEALYNVPRNHSQL
-507 TSLTGNH
+507 PALTNSSVH
-514 AHSGMMNVNSFGSQ
+514 PSMMGVNSFSGQ
-528 LAVNI
+528 LAVNV
-533 SESTQGSEQGYTRNT
+533 SESSQVTNQGFNRNT
-548 SSVSPRGYVPSSTPQ
+548 SSVSPHSYAPSTTPQ
-563 QSNYNTITSSMNG
+563 QSNYSSVTTSMNG
-576 YAGTA
+576 YGNTA
-581 MTSLGVPGSPSF
+581 MSNLAGSPSF
-593 LNGSTANSPYAI
+593 LNGSAANSPYAI
-605 MPSSPPLGAS
+605 VPSSPTMAS
-615 SIASSSTPGG
+615 STSLPSNCSSSSGI
-625 VFSFSPVN
+625 FSFSPAN
-633 MISAVKQK
+633 MVSAVKQK

-654 PPTCTSANGNTLQA
+654 PPTCTSSNGTSLQA
-668 LSGLIVPPM
+668 ISGMIAPPM

>member
-1 MARLGPAGG
+1 MF
-10 GGGGGGG
+10 
-17 SPVVPLRLESPSAG
+17 SIQDS
-31 PAPHWLAV
+31 
-39 LMVLLPDGEDDDEGD
+39 
-54 EAGAQAGRRRR
+54 
-65 RRRRRARAA
+65 
-74 AAPAAAAGLL
+74 
-84 SGDPRRRLLLLL
+84 
-96 LPANGGSAGGGGGGP
+96 
-111 RSHPPAPSEGLPR
+111 LPR
-124 GGLTMKEEPLT
+124 GALTMKEEPLPT
-135 GGGLSA
+135 GMTP

-146 HGTGILDANTA
+146 QGAGILDANTA

-186 LAMYDRHGQPVEI
+186 LALYDRQGQPVEI
-199 ERTSFIDFVEKDRE
+199 ERTSYVDFVEKDKVNPSRN
-213 QTGEKTNNGI
+213 TAHCNVT
-223 HYRLQLLYSNG
+223 
-234 LRTEQDLYVRLIDS
+234 DLYVRLIDS
-248 MSKQAII
+248 MTKQPIL

-388 IVIGDNFF
+388 ILIGDNFF

-457 PTIDYGFL
+457 PTIDYGFQ

-479 RLPKDIILK
+479 RLPKEVLLKRAADLVEALYGMPHNNQEIILK
-488 RAADI
+488 RAADLT
-493 AEALYSVPRNPNQL
+493 EALYSVPRSHNQL
-507 TSLTGNH
+507 PSLTGSA
-514 AHSGMMNVNSFGSQ
+514 AHSGMMGVNSFSSQ

-533 SESTQGSEQGYTRNT
+533 SEASQADQGYSRN
-548 SSVSPRGYVPSSTPQ
+548 SNSVSPRGYVPSSTPQ
-563 QSNYNTITSSMNG
+563 QSNYNTITSTMNG
-576 YAGTA
+576 YGAAG
-581 MTSLGVPGSPSF
+581 MTNLGVPGSPSF
-593 LNGSTANSPYAI
+593 LNGSTANSAYAKAD
-605 MPSSPPLGAS
+605 G
-615 SIASSSTPGG
+615 T
-625 VFSFSPVN
+625 
-633 MISAVKQK
+633 
-641 SAFAPVVRPQASP
+641 
-654 PPTCTSANGNTLQA
+654 TANG
-668 LSGLIVPPM
+668 

>member
-1 MARLGPAGG
+1 MFGIQESIQRS
-10 GGGGGGG
+10 G
-17 SPVVPLRLESPSAG
+17 SS
-31 PAPHWLAV
+31 
-39 LMVLLPDGEDDDEGD
+39 
-54 EAGAQAGRRRR
+54 
-65 RRRRRARAA
+65 
-74 AAPAAAAGLL
+74 
-84 SGDPRRRLLLLL
+84 
-96 LPANGGSAGGGGGGP
+96 
-111 RSHPPAPSEGLPR
+111 
-124 GGLTMKEEPLT
+124 MKEEPL
-135 GGGLSA
+135 GAGMNA
-141 VRSWM
+141 VRTWM
-146 HGTGILDANTA
+146 QGAGVLDASTA

-186 LAMYDRHGQPVEI
+186 LALYDRQGQPVEI
-199 ERTSFIDFVEKDRE
+199 ERTAFVGFVEKE
-213 QTGEKTNNGI
+213 KEANSEKTNNGI

-234 LRTEQDLYVRLIDS
+234 KGWEKSQSLYV
-248 MSKQAII
+248 AIV

-359 RRLDPSEAA
+359 RRLDPSEGTPSYLEHA

-388 IVIGDNFF
+388 IIIGDNFF
-396 DGLQVVFGTM
+396 DGLQVIFGTM

-440 QFCKGAP
+440 QFCKGTP
-447 GRFVYTALNE
+447 GRFIYTALNE
-457 PTIDYGFL
+457 PTIDYGFQ

-479 RLPKDIILK
+479 RLPKEVILKRAADLVEALYGMPHNNQEIILK

-493 AEALYSVPRNPNQL
+493 AEALYSVPRNHNQL
-507 TSLTGNH
+507 PALANTSVH
-514 AHSGMMNVNSFGSQ
+514 AGMMGVNSFSGQ
-528 LAVNI
+528 LAVNV
-533 SESTQGSEQGYTRNT
+533 SEASQATNQGFTRNS
-548 SSVSPRGYVPSSTPQ
+548 SSVSPHGYVPSTTPQ
-563 QSNYNTITSSMNG
+563 QTNYNSVTTSMNG
-576 YAGTA
+576 YGNAG
-581 MTSLGVPGSPSF
+581 MSNLGGSPTF
-593 LNGSTANSPYAI
+593 LNGSAANSPYAI
-605 MPSSPPLGAS
+605 VPSSPTMAS
-615 SIASSSTPGG
+615 STSLPSNCSSSSGI
-625 VFSFSPVN
+625 FSFSPAN
-633 MISAVKQK
+633 MVSAVKQK
-641 SAFAPVVRPQASP
+641 SAFAPVVRPQTSP
-654 PPTCTSANGNTLQA
+654 PPTCTSTNGNSLQ
-668 LSGLIVPPM
+668 GVWQPPYL